1 MSDID
6 LFKSMLETK
15 VMALCL
21 KLLQCAF
28 VNFGPLV
35 IRLLIKK
42 TIDDKFEN
50 FHAYR
55 IIFGLRVLS
64 VVLNETTG
72 QICLAYF
79 LVKECNF

>member
-15 VMALCL
+15 EMICSL
-21 KLLQCAF
+21 KLLQ
-28 VNFGPLV
+28 PLV

-42 TIDDKFEN
+42 IIDDKFEN

-55 IIFGLRVLS
+55 IIFGLWVLS

-79 LVKECNF
+79 LVK